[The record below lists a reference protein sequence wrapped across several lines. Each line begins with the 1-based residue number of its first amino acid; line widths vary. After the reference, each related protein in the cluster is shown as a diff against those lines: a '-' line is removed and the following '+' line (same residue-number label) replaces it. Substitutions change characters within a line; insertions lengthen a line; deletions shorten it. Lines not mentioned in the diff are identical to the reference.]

1 MERRVGIFLFRYTV
15 CEESIVFVFLEAQV
29 AGYWSVVELCAR
41 KESSVSNFVER
52 RGRVRGK

>member
-1 MERRVGIFLFRYTV
+1 MERNTV

-41 KESSVSNFVER
+41 KESSASNFVER
-52 RGRVRGK
+52 GGRVRGK